1 MRRITRRRA
10 LLAAP
15 LALAGQ
21 NTLTADDWRE
31 DVRFLSTEVQ
41 RLHPGWR
48 EESRR
53 KAFQASVEKMEAAI
67 GRHDEP
73 QIRAGLLRA
82 FHALGDSHSGIPLH
96 ALFGQQI
103 LPVGL
108 YWFADGIYVAAASR
122 EAIPAL
128 GKRVLAIGGREIE
141 TACQALA
148 ELIPHENEWVLRHRL
163 PQYLSFPGLLRAAG
177 MAAPGKA
184 TALGYEG
191 GTVDLNPV
199 DMRSAGGF
207 DRVYDDRK
215 KTPPLYR
222 RNPWLAYWTARIEP
236 AGTLYFHYSRC
247 ENEPSQPIAA
257 FLQQVC
263 QEIQSGKVAR
273 LIIDLRLNSGGDS
286 SLLNPLIEFLRGSS
300 VNRKG
305 RLFGIIGRATYSSA
319 LINAVQLTQQ
329 TSITMVGEPTGG
341 KPNHFGEAK
350 QIVLPRS
357 NLAAFCSTRHFE
369 LLKADPASLLP
380 QVRAEIQYADH
391 VAGRDPFLELIL
403 KRVRS

>member
-1 MRRITRRRA
+1 MNRITRREA
-10 LLAAP
+10 LLAASV
-15 LALAGQ
+15 ALAGQ
-21 NTLTADDWRE
+21 HTLTAEDWQE
-31 DVRFLSTEVQ
+31 DLKYLAAQVES
-41 RLHPGWR
+41 LHPGWR

-53 KAFQASVEKMEAAI
+53 KAFQTSLKDLEEGV
-67 GRHDEP
+67 GQQDELA
-73 QIRAGLLRA
+73 IRAGLLRA
-82 FHALGDSHSGIPLH
+82 FRALGDSHSGIPLH
-96 ALFGQQI
+96 ALFGERI

-108 YWFADGIYVAAASR
+108 YWFADGIYVAAAGQ

-128 GKRVLAIGGREIE
+128 GKRVLAIGGQEIE
-141 TACQALA
+141 VVCQAVA
-148 ELIPHENEWVLRHRL
+148 GFIPHENEWLLRHRL
-163 PQYLSFPGLLRAAG
+163 PQYLSFPGLLWAAG
-177 MAAPGKA
+177 VAAPGKA
-184 TALGYEG
+184 TALRYKG

-199 DMRSAGGF
+199 DIRSAGGF

-236 AGTLYFHYSRC
+236 AGTLYFHYGRC

-257 FLQQVC
+257 FLQQAC
-263 QEIQSGKVAR
+263 QEIESGKAAR

-286 SLLNPLIEFLRGSS
+286 SLLHPMVEFLRGSP

-305 RLFGIIGRATYSSA
+305 KLFGIIGRATYSSA

-329 TSITMVGEPTGG
+329 TAITMVGEPTGG

-350 QIVLPRS
+350 QIILPRS
-357 NLAAFCSTRHFE
+357 KLAAFCSTRHFE

-391 VAGRDPFLELIL
+391 AVGRDPFLELIL
-403 KRVRS
+403 QRVRN